1 VQRRQAIVEHLTFGE
16 SPTSFPVY
24 KSVPN
29 IGKSEGL
36 TARSHLIAV
45 STTDLWKHGFCAP
58 NLNLAMD
65 QHQPN
70 YLEICSIKIP
80 TGILSDIFVLLRPS
94 DLMSLSFVNRNF
106 SLLTKKYHARCN
118 SGLNTMPNE
127 IILEIIQHLGAPD
140 QSRLA
145 RASRRIYPL
154 IMDAILR
161 DDSRHGKSRI
171 LWFAVEKNLKSLTRR
186 VLQRGGEVSAVAVVL
201 SRFPTAQKTP
211 LLVAAHRG
219 FEGIVNLLLKFGAHH
234 SANGQMSPIKM
245 AIFKRHEKIALI
257 LYRALESNDVDFNTK
272 KNKLLRMACAAK
284 LVKLVRY
291 LLERRVHLNIES
303 EEEVDTALYCVLQV
317 DICQDKFLKRAL
329 HEDVYQIV
337 LMLLQHGARPH
348 VQPKGRI
355 LPPYATARALSSRH
369 PDPRVRA
376 LLLEATPEENHRETR
391 LQVGRPWLSSQ
402 EAEAAS
408 EDLRLTDSH
417 LDYPS
422 QASLGDFLTKSNG
435 EQLPV
440 SNEDDLAVDQ
450 DMDERNIHGEHSAS
464 VTFDIDTL
472 LDEKAKQDTDDNPE
486 TSESCLQ
493 DDFPQLGNSHK
504 LAQHTAQDLW
514 TNVNPSVR
522 SSYTPRT
529 YSTSTN
535 SRKLEVPTQTDQFP
549 PLSKRGQSFGNVG
562 KGKWEGARE
571 DGVFQSTRDV
581 EQIRSTSTSKEKRGI
596 DPSSQK
602 RTKSKKKWVPLLI

>member
-1 VQRRQAIVEHLTFGE
+1 
-16 SPTSFPVY
+16 
-24 KSVPN
+24 
-29 IGKSEGL
+29 
-36 TARSHLIAV
+36 
-45 STTDLWKHGFCAP
+45 
-58 NLNLAMD
+58 MD
-65 QHQPN
+65 QHQPD
-70 YLEICSIKIP
+70 YLEICSIKMP
-80 TGILSDIFVLLRPS
+80 TGILPDIFVLLRPS
-94 DLMSLSFVNRNF
+94 DLLSLSFVNRKF
-106 SLLTKKYHARCN
+106 SLLIKKYHARCN
-118 SGLNTMPNE
+118 SGLNTIPNE
-127 IILEIIQHLGAPD
+127 IILEIIQHLRARD

-145 RASRRIYPL
+145 RASRRFYPL
-154 IMDAILR
+154 IMDSILR

-186 VLQRGGEVSAVAVVL
+186 VLQRGGDVNTVVVVR
-201 SRFPTAQKTP
+201 SKSSIGQKTP
-211 LLVAAHRG
+211 LMVAAYHG
-219 FEGIVNLLLKFGAHH
+219 FEGIVNLLLKLGARH
-234 SANGQMSPIKM
+234 SAYERLSPIKI
-245 AIFKRHEKIALI
+245 AISKRHEKVALI
-257 LYRALESNDVDFNTK
+257 LYKALEKSNDVELNTK

-303 EEEVDTALYCVLQV
+303 EGEVDTALYCVLQV

-337 LMLLQHGARPH
+337 LMLLQHGACPH
-348 VQPKGRI
+348 VQPKGKI

-417 LDYPS
+417 LDY
-422 QASLGDFLTKSNG
+422 ASHATLGDFLTKLNG
-435 EQLPV
+435 EQLPI
-440 SNEDDLAVDQ
+440 SNEDGLPVDQ
-450 DMDERNIHGEHSAS
+450 DMDERNIHGERSAS
-464 VTFDIDTL
+464 VNFDIETILVD
-472 LDEKAKQDTDDNPE
+472 KAKQDTDDIPE
-486 TSESCLQ
+486 TPESCLH
-493 DDFPQLGNSHK
+493 DGFPQLGNAQK

-514 TNVNPSVR
+514 KNVNPSVR

-529 YSTSTN
+529 HSTSTN
-535 SRKLEVPTQTDQFP
+535 SRKQKVPAQTDPFP
-549 PLSKRGQSFGNVG
+549 PLAKRGQSFRNVA
-562 KGKWEGARE
+562 KGKWEAARE

-581 EQIRSTSTSKEKRGI
+581 EQTRSTPTSKEERGV
-596 DPSSQK
+596 DQSFQK